1 MVLRIP
7 GKCAGYFELK
17 QFDPNFLSEGEI
29 LCRHPECCKIN
40 LQAQGSGNRRELYLC
55 PTHVD
60 RLNTVFPQVIKG
72 GPVTAK
78 NFSLSMQDH
87 EKQDLI
93 ESTSLIGLLEV
104 VYHAKEKS
112 PEILEAILNARNF
125 LIITS
130 TVLQPDAGPTTVP
143 LVALMLRLI
152 LSENDTGKVNC
163 LVSGLRKVIEA
174 TLAAFGI
181 VYS

>member
-1 MVLRIP
+1 M
-7 GKCAGYFELK
+7 
-17 QFDPNFLSEGEI
+17 
-29 LCRHPECCKIN
+29 
-40 LQAQGSGNRRELYLC
+40 YLC

-60 RLNTVFPQVIKG
+60 RLKTVISQVIKE
-72 GPVTAK
+72 GPVADE
-78 NFSLSMQDH
+78 NFSLSMEDH
-87 EKQDLI
+87 DQKDLT

-130 TVLQPDAGPTTVP
+130 TVLQPIIAGPTAVP

-152 LSENDTGKVNC
+152 L
-163 LVSGLRKVIEA
+163 EA
-174 TLAAFGI
+174 KKKSKRGHWKSKLLGFW
-181 VYS
+181 SP